1 MKSNEIAI
9 IDEQN
14 IKDMVYEVR
23 GQRVMLDF
31 DLARIYGYET
41 KAFNQQVTRN
51 IDRFPKEFRFRLDRF
66 EVDGLVRSQNVT
78 SRKYNV
84 IP

>member
-23 GQRVMLDF
+23 GQKI
-31 DLARIYGYET
+31 A
-41 KAFNQQVTRN
+41 
-51 IDRFPKEFRFRLDRF
+51 
-66 EVDGLVRSQNVT
+66 GL
-78 SRKYNV
+78 
-84 IP
+84 